1 VEVAATADV
10 PVRWRRAPIR
20 RILAKGP
27 VQAVLQDGAVC
38 AAMAAFSSAREK
50 NRAFRS
56 RARIHRSAISTD
68 CSTFALSRG
77 LPGRAGSTAVP

>member
-1 VEVAATADV
+1 
-10 PVRWRRAPIR
+10 
-20 RILAKGP
+20 
-27 VQAVLQDGAVC
+27 
-38 AAMAAFSSAREK
+38 MAAFSSAREK